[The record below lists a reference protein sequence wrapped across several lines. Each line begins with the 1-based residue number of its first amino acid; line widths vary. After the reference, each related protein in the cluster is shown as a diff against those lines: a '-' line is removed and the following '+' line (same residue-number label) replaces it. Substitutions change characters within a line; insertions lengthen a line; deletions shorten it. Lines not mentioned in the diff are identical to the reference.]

1 MHENPSIIDDV
12 ESTLKT
18 NDALGAEH
26 ITALNQEIEAMT
38 AAKGLDTDAIAA
50 ATIEHLMAN
59 GAFVDPDQQDV
70 EHKILYLTT
79 GVINQVLAQDSDVV

>member
-1 MHENPSIIDDV
+1 
-12 ESTLKT
+12 
-18 NDALGAEH
+18 
-26 ITALNQEIEAMT
+26 MT

-79 GVINQVLAQDSDVV
+79 GVINQVLAQDSDVVRRDRPHPGKPCGGCVIL